1 MNNHAPQSFSHHS
14 RRHLPFHFFI
24 IPVLLTNLI
33 VTIVYLVR
41 HPSLLTGWLV
51 ILSIALLTLAFL
63 VRINPLKVQDRLIRL
78 EEQLRMNT
86 LLPGPLR
93 ERIPELTEKQ
103 LVALRFASDEEIARL
118 VEETLQN
125 NLSPKDIMKKIE
137 KWRPDYF
144 RV

>member
-41 HPSLLTGWLV
+41 HPSLLPGWLV

-125 NLSPKDIMKKIE
+125 NLSPKDIKKKIE

>member
-1 MNNHAPQSFSHHS
+1 MNNHAAQSFSHHS

-33 VTIVYLVR
+33 VTIVCLVR

-125 NLSPKDIMKKIE
+125 NLSPKDIKKKIE

>member
-1 MNNHAPQSFSHHS
+1 MNNHAAQSFSHHS

-125 NLSPKDIMKKIE
+125 NLSPKDIKKKIE

>member
-1 MNNHAPQSFSHHS
+1 MNNQAAQSFSHHS

-125 NLSPKDIMKKIE
+125 NLSPKDIKKKIE

>member
-1 MNNHAPQSFSHHS
+1 MNNHAAQSFSHHS

-118 VEETLQN
+118 VE
-125 NLSPKDIMKKIE
+125 D
-137 KWRPDYF
+137 
-144 RV
+144 

>member
-125 NLSPKDIMKKIE
+125 NLSPKDIKKKIE

>member
-1 MNNHAPQSFSHHS
+1 MNNHALQSFSHHS

-125 NLSPKDIMKKIE
+125 NLSPKDIKKKIE

>member
-1 MNNHAPQSFSHHS
+1 MNNHAAQSFSHHS

-41 HPSLLTGWLV
+41 HPSLLAGWLV

-63 VRINPLKVQDRLIRL
+63 VRVNPLKVQDRLIRL
-78 EEQLRMNT
+78 EEQLRMNA

-103 LVALRFASDEEIARL
+103 LVALRFASDEEMARL

-125 NLSPKDIMKKIE
+125 NLSPKDIKKKIE
-137 KWRPDYF
+137 KWRSDYF